1 MAWNEARVGIAAAPA
16 VAIDWSV
23 TAMTETTTRFEW
35 AGSWTLSR
43 AASAINETVWWV
55 TLLDATLVRYHA
67 HDYENTL
74 AALGPAKRRQIEETL
89 TGLRYVRN
97 LLGRSVDAATL
108 ISPAG
113 SGAPSWT
120 WTPLAEPAA
129 AAGQS
134 ERNRDWEMSRYRAYQ
149 ARLAGHDVSR
159 SFTRC
164 AAFLEQAAIPAP
176 EHQITPASADATR

>member
-35 AGSWTLSR
+35 AGSWDQSR
-43 AASAINETVWWV
+43 AASAINETVWWI

-74 AALGPAKRRQIEETL
+74 SALGPAKRRQVEETL

-97 LLGRSVDAATL
+97 LLGRSVDAAAL

-113 SGAPSWT
+113 SGTPSWT
-120 WTPLAEPAA
+120 WTPLPEPAA

-134 ERNRDWEMSRYRAYQ
+134 ESNRDWELSRYRAYQ
-149 ARLAGHDVSR
+149 ARLAGQDVSR

-164 AAFLEQAAIPAP
+164 AAFLEEAAALAPAN
-176 EHQITPASADATR
+176 QITPASADATR